1 MKFSIFTG
9 DLTISSRK
17 FASVTLLTSGTLA
30 WFFLLQVYLG
40 DVLAGAIQDTYLVD
54 VCMGLFFAFG
64 IISAII
70 ASLIAEKLDRKK
82 IFIIWPIIGVLST
95 LSLAIIQ
102 GLFLSI
108 ISCILLGLS
117 LGFVLPSSM
126 AFIADS
132 TTVEERGRVSGITI
146 LETFVIAFLAIAII
160 TIFGEGVLT
169 IIIVVS
175 LIRLVSLFAFIMNK
189 GEYKLRK
196 EKIILQKSN
205 YRDFAYYLIPWII
218 FALAA
223 GLAWNLIPTQEFSS
237 VISLGTIF
245 RYAFIALFGL
255 IWGVVAD
262 RVGRKQPIILG
273 LILLGISFAGLGYAM
288 ISETVLF
295 YLIISGV
302 AWGSFL
308 TIYLAIPGDLSDYSS
323 REKFY
328 ALVVTPLI
336 VLFGLS
342 LLDPNFLEDFPV
354 SSFSQ
359 ILSLLLFLS
368 IIPVLRAKETLKE
381 SKIRQRKM
389 KEYTQKVGKI
399 VQKSKKE
406 E

>member
-1 MKFSIFTG
+1 LKFSIFTG

-196 EKIILQKSN
+196 EKIILQIEVHQHAIKNLGDFLDILKQNDFYVKYAAFEYKVPYNHLIYSLLKKSGYPYPLQYKN
-205 YRDFAYYLIPWII
+205 TTIARLGELMERIP
-218 FALAA
+218 ACP
-223 GLAWNLIPTQEFSS
+223 N
-237 VISLGTIF
+237 V
-245 RYAFIALFGL
+245 
-255 IWGVVAD
+255 
-262 RVGRKQPIILG
+262 
-273 LILLGISFAGLGYAM
+273 
-288 ISETVLF
+288 
-295 YLIISGV
+295 
-302 AWGSFL
+302 FL
-308 TIYLAIPGDLSDYSS
+308 T
-323 REKFY
+323 KQ
-328 ALVVTPLI
+328 
-336 VLFGLS
+336 
-342 LLDPNFLEDFPV
+342 N
-354 SSFSQ
+354 
-359 ILSLLLFLS
+359 
-368 IIPVLRAKETLKE
+368 
-381 SKIRQRKM
+381 
-389 KEYTQKVGKI
+389 
-399 VQKSKKE
+399 
-406 E
+406 

>member
-1 MKFSIFTG
+1 LKFSIFTG